1 MQHQGHRKNLSL
13 LGAITL
19 LCLFLLSAGCSND
32 SESVDSSVTT
42 SADTP
47 VAGPGKATSAAN
59 ADADVEL
66 FFNAYF
72 DSELAYSP
80 EHQTSLGLKT
90 AESGQWD
97 DRSDAGREREV
108 QRYRDYLS
116 TLQAFD
122 RNALS
127 AANQLSYDLLEF
139 ELQAE
144 LSDLAWYQHFYVV
157 DQFNGQVTN
166 RLSLLLNDHT
176 VDNAQDANYYI
187 ERIRGLGALFND
199 TVARLRDRAE
209 FGVLTPSFA
218 YPDMLTDIGGLDKG
232 TPIAESGE
240 PHILM
245 LDLAAK
251 LEKTGLSKLEQD
263 ELLAEAGSAL
273 RVEYK
278 TGLDALLAEIERQST
293 LSESSNGVWSLPN
306 GDAFYAAQIVAHT
319 TLDLTADEVHQRGLD
334 DIERIHQEMRAIM
347 AQVGFEGS
355 LQDFFVFVRTDPSNF
370 YPNTDAGREEFL
382 AVARLQTEEI
392 FAVAD
397 QYFNRLPK
405 AGLEVRRV
413 EPWRENSTSIA
424 FYQSPSEDGAR
435 PGYYYANLRDMSTY
449 QKSVATAITYHE
461 GVPGHHF
468 QIALA
473 QELEGLPKFR
483 KYSGYGAY
491 TEGWALYS
499 EQLAREMGFY
509 QDPMSNF
516 GRLHDEIWRSAR
528 LVIDT
533 GIHAKRW
540 TREQA
545 IEFFRENTPLSE
557 GDMVTEVERFFVT
570 PGQALGYKVGMMKI
584 LELRA
589 RAQEKLGD
597 AYDIRNFHDVVI
609 GQGAMPMPVLE
620 AQVDAYITRTLA
632 R

>member
-1 MQHQGHRKNLSL
+1 MQHYRQRKSFSL
-13 LGAITL
+13 LGELSLVCL
-19 LCLFLLSAGCSND
+19 LLLGVGCSND
-32 SESVDSSVTT
+32 PKPVDAAVNAGEDSQVARPGEATT
-42 SADTP
+42 TD
-47 VAGPGKATSAAN
+47 
-59 ADADVEL
+59 DAEL
-66 FFNAYF
+66 FFKTYF
-72 DSELAYSP
+72 ESELAHSP
-80 EHQTSLGLKT
+80 EYQTSLGLKT

-97 DRSDAGREREV
+97 DRSDASTLREE

-122 RNALS
+122 RSALS
-127 AANQLSYDLLEF
+127 VQNQLSYDLLEF
-139 ELQAE
+139 ELKAE
-144 LSDLAWYQHFYVV
+144 LSDLVWYQHFYVV

-166 RLSLLLNDHT
+166 RLSLLLNDHA
-176 VDNAQDANYYI
+176 VDNAEDARYYI
-187 ERIRGLGALFND
+187 ERVQGLGALFND
-199 TVARLRDRAE
+199 MVVRLRARAE

-218 YPDMLTDIGGLDKG
+218 YPDMLNDIGGLDKG
-232 TPIAESGE
+232 TPIQESGE

-245 LDLAAK
+245 QDLAAK
-251 LEKTGLSKLEQD
+251 LERTSLSKSEQD
-263 ELLAEAGSAL
+263 ELLAEAGNAL
-273 RVEYK
+273 QVEYK
-278 TGLDALLAEIERQST
+278 AGLDALLTELERQAS
-293 LSESSNGVWSLPN
+293 LSDGSNGVWSLPD
-306 GDAFYAAQIVAHT
+306 GDAFYAAQIAAHT
-319 TLDLTADEVHQRGLD
+319 TLNLTADEVHQRGLE
-334 DIERIHQEMRAIM
+334 DIERIHKEMRSIM
-347 AQVGFEGS
+347 KQVGFEGS

-382 AVARLQTEEI
+382 AVARQQTDEI

-424 FYQSPSEDGAR
+424 FYQSPSEDGTR

-545 IEFFRENTPLSE
+545 IDFFRENTPLSE

-570 PGQALGYKVGMMKI
+570 PGQALGYKIGMMKI
-584 LELRA
+584 LELRD
-589 RAQEKLGD
+589 RAQEQLGD
-597 AYDIRNFHDVVI
+597 AYDIRDFHDVVI

-620 AQVDAYITRTLA
+620 AQVEAYINRKLA
-632 R
+632 P

>member
-1 MQHQGHRKNLSL
+1 MQYRLDQKNLSL
-13 LGAITL
+13 VGVVLVLA
-19 LCLFLLSAGCSND
+19 LSLTNSGCS
-32 SESVDSSVTT
+32 SEPEPASEPVVITTEALAGSVDAIST
-42 SADTP
+42 
-47 VAGPGKATSAAN
+47 
-59 ADADVEL
+59 ADANIEE
-66 FFNAYF
+66 FFEAYF
-72 DSELAYSP
+72 ESELAQNP
-80 EHQTSLGLKT
+80 EYQTSLGLKT
-90 AESGQWD
+90 ETAGQWN
-97 DRSDAGREREV
+97 DRSDAGTAKEIERYK
-108 QRYRDYLS
+108 QYLDE
-116 TLQAFD
+116 LRAFD
-122 RNALS
+122 RNTLS
-127 AANQLSYDLLEF
+127 PPNQLSFDLLEF
-139 ELQAE
+139 ELVAQ
-144 LSDLAWYQHFYVV
+144 LSDLAWYRHFYVV

-166 RLSLLLNDHT
+166 RLSLLLNEHRI
-176 VDNAQDANYYI
+176 DNAQDAKYYI

-199 TVARLRDRAE
+199 TVNRLRDRAE

-218 YPDMLTDIGGLDKG
+218 YPDMLNDIGGLASG
-232 TPIAESGE
+232 SPIQDTTE
-240 PHILM
+240 PHIL
-245 LDLAAK
+245 LADFTAK
-251 LEKTGLSKLEQD
+251 LNKTALSEAEQTQLISDAGEALRIEYMAGLEALVAELERQAGLSQ
-263 ELLAEAGSAL
+263 G
-273 RVEYK
+273 
-278 TGLDALLAEIERQST
+278 
-293 LSESSNGVWSLPN
+293 SNGVWDLPN
-306 GDAFYAAQIVAHT
+306 GEAFYTSQIVAHT
-319 TLDLTADEVHQRGLD
+319 TLDLTADEVHERGLK

-347 AQVGFEGS
+347 EQVGFEGS

-370 YPNTDAGREEFL
+370 YPNTDVGREEFL
-382 AVARLQTEEI
+382 AVARLQTKEI

-397 QYFNRLPK
+397 RYFNQLPT

-424 FYQSPSEDGAR
+424 FYQSPSEDGTR

-473 QELEGLPKFR
+473 QEMEGLPMFR

-491 TEGWALYS
+491 TEGWALYA

-545 IEFFRENTPLSE
+545 IDFFRENTPLSE
-557 GDMVTEVERFFVT
+557 GDMVTEVERFFVN
-570 PGQALGYKVGMMKI
+570 PGQALGYKIGMMKI

-589 RAQEKLGD
+589 RAQDQLGD
-597 AYDIRNFHDVVI
+597 AYDIREFHDVVI

-620 AQVDAYITRTLA
+620 AQVDAYINRTLA
-632 R
+632 P

>member
-1 MQHQGHRKNLSL
+1 MQHYVYGKCPSFLSV
-13 LGAITL
+13 ACL
-19 LCLFLLSAGCSND
+19 LCALVLNVGCSN
-32 SESVDSSVTT
+32 EPEPAVAPLANTVEVVVTDSSAKSST
-42 SADTP
+42 
-47 VAGPGKATSAAN
+47 
-59 ADADVEL
+59 ADADIEL
-66 FFNAYF
+66 FFQTYF
-72 DSELAYSP
+72 DAELAESP
-80 EHQTSLGLKT
+80 EDQTSLGLKT
-90 AESGQWD
+90 ADSGQWN
-97 DRSDAGREREV
+97 DRSDTGTARAA
-108 QRYRDYLS
+108 QRYRRYLT
-116 TLQAFD
+116 TLQSFD

-139 ELQAE
+139 GLIAE
-144 LSDLAWYQHFYVV
+144 LNDLTWYRHFYVV

-166 RLSLLLNDHT
+166 RLSLLLNQHT
-176 VDNAQDANYYI
+176 VDNAQDAKHYI
-187 ERIRGLGALFND
+187 ERIRGLGDVFND

-218 YPDMLTDIGGLDKG
+218 YPDMLNDIGGLDKG
-232 TPIAESGE
+232 TPIQETGES
-240 PHILM
+240 HIL
-245 LDLAAK
+245 LQDLAAK
-251 LEKTGLSKLEQD
+251 LEKTPLE
-263 ELLAEAGSAL
+263 EAEKIEFLAEAGEAL

-278 TGLDALLAEIERQST
+278 EGLDALLVELERQAEMSQA
-293 LSESSNGVWSLPN
+293 SNGVWSLPD
-306 GDAFYAAQIVAHT
+306 GEAFYASQILAHT
-319 TLDLTADEVHQRGLD
+319 TLDLTADEIHQRGLE
-334 DIERIHQEMRAIM
+334 DIERIHKEMLAIM
-347 AQVGFEGS
+347 EQIGFDGS

-382 AVARLQTEEI
+382 AIARLQTEEI

-397 QYFNRLPK
+397 QYFNRLPA

-473 QELEGLPKFR
+473 QEMEGLPKFR

-491 TEGWALYS
+491 TEGWALYA

-540 TREQA
+540 SREQA
-545 IEFFRENTPLSE
+545 IEFFRDNTPLSE
-557 GDMVTEVERFFVT
+557 GDMVTEVERFFVN
-570 PGQALGYKVGMMKI
+570 PGQALGYKIGMMKI

-589 RAQEKLGD
+589 RAQEQLGD
-597 AYDIRNFHDVVI
+597 AYDIRKFHDVVI

-620 AQVDAYITRTLA
+620 AQVDAYISRTLPP
-632 R
+632 